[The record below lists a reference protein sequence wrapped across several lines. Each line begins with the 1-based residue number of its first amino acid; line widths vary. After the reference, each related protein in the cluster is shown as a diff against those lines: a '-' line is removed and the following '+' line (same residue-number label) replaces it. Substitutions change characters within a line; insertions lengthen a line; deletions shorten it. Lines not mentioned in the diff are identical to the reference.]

1 MKEKTL
7 IIAAAVFCA
16 LFCLILIVF
25 RTVPAFKIWQNY
37 TVFYTER
44 TVSED
49 TVLDL
54 FTQAGIGGVLSV
66 QHTQFPPLPVFTPV
80 QYTDGFSAFSY
91 EDLQSLFFSDKSGD
105 YRLYYIPEEAVRK
118 AVSALQSADF
128 AWGTDAREK
137 RPYSVPVAVFA
148 LFICFV
154 LFAKN
159 KVFFAAAFS
168 PFVLYAFSVP
178 FYHSASFVC
187 LVGFSLFIVQKSWRR
202 KDFFKKAFM
211 QPLFLSSLFL
221 LSFSSAFSGLGPF
234 LLFCAVLCASA
245 VAVYVLFKLES
256 WKRNKAAFNPVL
268 IIPARLIDM
277 RDILRFR
284 FALVPALCIALFT
297 ASVFVSGFYGTGG
310 AFMEHKKKFLPRL
323 PHLYFPAPIKKTA
336 KKDFSLLSYNA
347 LCSTDIPNRLP
358 DLSDFIGSF
367 WFAETY
373 PFRKLEKNG
382 QIKPHIGDKVTYS
395 DYKKEGSR
403 LVENA
408 VVAAVFD
415 EAYIQ
420 RVIDLAYRNAFSGSG
435 GAEALLSRQR
445 GFVRTAY
452 VRVRGAQSGKVP
464 LIFTLS
470 AFIYILILLIGLS
483 KYRLLFHN
491 RGAGR

>member
-1 MKEKTL
+1 MKEKIFIGT
-7 IIAAAVFCA
+7 AAVFCV
-16 LFCLILIVF
+16 LFCCILFFF
-25 RTVPAFKIWQNY
+25 RTAPSFKIWRNY

-49 TVLDL
+49 TVLNL
-54 FTQAGIGGVLSV
+54 FAHAGIRGVLSV
-66 QHTQFPPLPVFTPV
+66 KHTQFPPLPVFTPV

-105 YRLYYIPEEAVRK
+105 YRLYYVPEEAVRK

-128 AWGTDAREK
+128 TWGTDARGK
-137 RPYSVPVAVFA
+137 RPYSVPAVVFL
-148 LFICFV
+148 LFICFA

-159 KVFFAAAFS
+159 KVFFTAAFF

-187 LVGFSLFIVQKSWRR
+187 LVGFSLFIVQKSWCR

-211 QPLFLSSLFL
+211 QPLFLSSLCL
-221 LSFSSAFSGLGPF
+221 LSFSSFFSGFGPF
-234 LLFCAVLCASA
+234 LLLCAAFCASA
-245 VAVYVLFKLES
+245 AAVYVLFKLEGLS
-256 WKRNKAAFNPVL
+256 RNKTAFNPVL
-268 IIPARLIDM
+268 IIPARLVDT
-277 RDILRFR
+277 RDILHFR
-284 FALVPALCIALFT
+284 FALIPALCIALFT
-297 ASVFVSGFYGTGG
+297 VSVFVSVFYGTGNSFTG
-310 AFMEHKKKFLPRL
+310 HKRRFLSRSPQ
-323 PHLYFPAPIKKTA
+323 LYFPAPVKKTA

-347 LCSTDIPNRLP
+347 LCAVDMPNRLP
-358 DLSDFIGSF
+358 DLTDFIGAF

-373 PFRKLEKNG
+373 PFRKLEKDG
-382 QIKPHIGDKVTYS
+382 QIKPHIGDRVIYS
-395 DYKKEGSR
+395 DYQKEGSR

-420 RVIDLAYRNAFSGSG
+420 RVTDLAYRNAFSDSA

-445 GFVRTAY
+445 GFMRTAY
-452 VRVRGAQSGKVP
+452 VRARGAQNGKVP

-470 AFIYILILLIGLS
+470 AFIYILVLLIGLS
-483 KYRLLFHN
+483 ENRLLFYN
-491 RGAGR
+491 RGADR